1 MEYHKERSRGG
12 IMVFKGLKRFIWP
25 VLLLMVSVTQVVA
38 ADAVA
43 PNLVE
48 PVQRGTFFEP
58 DRLRYKSDKSSSD
71 QLLEPLFSVSKE
83 AREEDK
89 GVGGQQTTHRLHGE
103 AGGKINLFGD
113 ASLSAFAKIPVYSY
127 EVSGNSRNIGN
138 STSGEFLR
146 NNGRLSWRSELG
158 LPIGDGINLNLFY
171 DNSTIGKVDKPGVEE
186 REEKFGTRFII
197 KFK

>member
-1 MEYHKERSRGG
+1 MA
-12 IMVFKGLKRFIWP
+12 FKRVKIYYWL
-25 VLLLMVSVTQVVA
+25 VLLPLLAAANADA
-38 ADAVA
+38 ADNVA
-43 PNLVE
+43 PNLTE
-48 PVQRGTFFEP
+48 PVQQGTFFEP
-58 DRLRYKSDKSSSD
+58 DRLRYKSDKPASEH
-71 QLLEPLFSVSKE
+71 LLEPLFSVSKE
-83 AREEDK
+83 AREEDR

-113 ASLSAFAKIPVYSY
+113 ASFSAFAKIPVYSY
-127 EVSGNSRNIGN
+127 GVSGNSRNIGN

-158 LPIGDGINLNLFY
+158 LPIGGGVNLNLFY
-171 DNSTIGKVDKPGVEE
+171 DNSTIGKVDKPGLEE

>member
-1 MEYHKERSRGG
+1 
-12 IMVFKGLKRFIWP
+12 MVFKGLKRFSWL
-25 VLLLMVSVTQVVA
+25 VLLPLLSVAYANAV
-38 ADAVA
+38 DAVA

-48 PVQRGTFFEP
+48 PVQKGTFFEP
-58 DRLRYKSDKSSSD
+58 DRLIYKSDKPSSE

-83 AREEDK
+83 AREGER

-113 ASLSAFAKIPVYSY
+113 ASFSAFAKIPVYSY

-146 NNGRLSWRSELG
+146 NNGRLSWRSEFG
-158 LPIGDGINLNLFY
+158 LPIGEGINLNLFY
-171 DNSTIGKVDKPGVEE
+171 DNSTIGKVDRPGIEE

>member
-1 MEYHKERSRGG
+1 
-12 IMVFKGLKRFIWP
+12 MVFKGLKRFIWP

>member
-1 MEYHKERSRGG
+1 MA
-12 IMVFKGLKRFIWP
+12 FKGLKKFIWP
-25 VLLLMVSVTQVVA
+25 VLLLFVSAAQVIA
-38 ADAVA
+38 ADSVV
-43 PNLVE
+43 PNLAE
-48 PVQRGTFFEP
+48 PVQKGTFFEP

-71 QLLEPLFSVSKE
+71 QMLEPLFSVSKE
-83 AREEDK
+83 AREEGK

-113 ASLSAFAKIPVYSY
+113 ASISAFAKIPVYSY
-127 EVSGNSRNIGN
+127 EVSGNNRNIGN

-171 DNSTIGKVDKPGVEE
+171 DNSTTGKVDKPGVEE
-186 REEKFGTRFII
+186 REEKFGTRFIF